1 MSIDTS
7 DGHKD
12 MDYKEHIRTFN
23 GFWVGTQVLVA
34 LVVLI
39 LIGMAV
45 TLV

>member
-1 MSIDTS
+1 MPIDTS

-23 GFWVGTQVLVA
+23 GFWLATQVLIV